1 MPPFPEALHFAV
13 RSLDQNGRS
22 STGSAVSL
30 ADGTEVAGADADE
43 AAAPLSPLPP
53 NKWISR
59 TLNERDEPGVP
70 SFRWNERA
78 SGVPSTYTCLPL
90 VRYGETAVLSVQ

>member
-1 MPPFPEALHFAV
+1 MPPFPEALHFIV

-22 STGSAVSL
+22 STGSAISL
-30 ADGTEVAGADADE
+30 ADGTDVAGADADDI
-43 AAAPLSPLPP
+43 ALLLSLLPP
-53 NKWISR
+53 NNWISR

-78 SGVPSTYTCLPL
+78 SGVPSTYTCLPF
-90 VRYGETAVLSVQ
+90 VR